1 MCLFITTGRRFEP
14 ASSHHFRNPP
24 PFPALTAKVQR
35 GRGYSMRIQTITLAA
50 IAAMSLGMAACSPAE
65 QQEAEANAEVAGD
78 RAGEVAA
85 EAGEVIESGAMK
97 AARAVEDGAGN
108 VAARLEENQA
118 EAAAEGRPGAVDP
131 ATDERVPA
139 N

>member
-1 MCLFITTGRRFEP
+1 
-14 ASSHHFRNPP
+14 
-24 PFPALTAKVQR
+24 
-35 GRGYSMRIQTITLAA
+35 MRIHIAVAAA
-50 IAAMSLGMAACSPAE
+50 ILALGAAACTPAE
-65 QQEAEANAEVAGD
+65 QEEAETNVEVAGD

-97 AARAVEDGAGN
+97 AARAVEEGAGD
-108 VAARLEENQA
+108 VAAQLEENQA
-118 EAAAEGRPGAVDP
+118 EAAAEGRPGAIDP

>member
-1 MCLFITTGRRFEP
+1 
-14 ASSHHFRNPP
+14 
-24 PFPALTAKVQR
+24 
-35 GRGYSMRIQTITLAA
+35 MRLQIISLAA
-50 IAAMSLGMAACSPAE
+50 ALALGAAACTPAE

-97 AARAVEDGAGN
+97 AARAVEEGAGN
-108 VAARLEENQA
+108 VAERLEDNQA

-131 ATDERVPA
+131 DTEERVPA